1 MKTYVFRVDDVDKV
15 AGAGDGPNKAFAPWN
30 DHWIHHLA
38 KKILLFLNLNYSQY
52 HSVHSAPLPDQ
63 F

>member
-1 MKTYVFRVDDVDKV
+1 MFCVYNVDKV
-15 AGAGDGPNKAFAPWN
+15 AGAGDGPNKALAPWN

-38 KKILLFLNLNYSQY
+38 KKILLFFKNLNYSQY
-52 HSVHSAPLPDQ
+52 HFVHSAPLPDQ